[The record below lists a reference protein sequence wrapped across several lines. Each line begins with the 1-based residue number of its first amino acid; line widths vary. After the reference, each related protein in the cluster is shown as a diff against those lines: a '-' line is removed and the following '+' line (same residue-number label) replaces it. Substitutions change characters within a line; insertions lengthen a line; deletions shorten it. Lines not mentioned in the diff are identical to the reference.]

1 MYNQIYVT
9 IDRIMIKT
17 EVENI
22 PEQHVTALRNIV
34 IKRKLQLI
42 DALHIIQIE
51 EMFVTDL
58 SRFLI

>member
-1 MYNQIYVT
+1 
-9 IDRIMIKT
+9 MIKT